1 MDEYGPTPETAW
13 RVTDGG
19 IDISRGAGA
28 TAIEVDARPAR
39 LRLDLAASALI
50 VVDMQALFCA
60 GSDPATGGP
69 RPGAAPI
76 APLAR
81 SIPALRGA
89 GVPVLWLNWGNRPD
103 QANLPPSVRWSFNR
117 GRSDGPTPFLTRGSA
132 AAEIVEGL
140 EAAPGD
146 LHVDKYRL
154 SGFWD
159 TPLDSILRQR
169 GSRTLLF
176 AGVNLDQCV
185 YHSLADASFLGYD
198 CVLLEDCTATASP
211 AACTEATL
219 YNIERCLGFVT
230 DSAALLDAL
239 AATGAG

>member
-1 MDEYGPTPETAW
+1 MEFGPTPETAW
-13 RVTDGG
+13 RVTPELVDV
-19 IDISRGAGA
+19 SRGAQGA
-28 TAIEVDARPAR
+28 RVIEVDAEPTR
-39 LRLDLAASALI
+39 LRLDLAASVLI

-60 GSDPATGGP
+60 GPDPRSGGP

-76 APLAR
+76 EPLAR
-81 SIPALRGA
+81 LIPALRTA
-89 GVPVLWLNWGNRPD
+89 RVPILWLNWGNRPD
-103 QANLPPSVRWSFNR
+103 EANLPPGVRWSFNR
-117 GRSDGPTPFLTRGSA
+117 GRTDGPTPFLTKGGA
-132 AAEIVEGL
+132 DAEIVAGL

-169 GSRTLLF
+169 ACRTLLF

-219 YNIERCLGFVT
+219 YNVQRCLGFVT
-230 DSAALLDAL
+230 RSAAVLEAV
-239 AATGAG
+239 GAP